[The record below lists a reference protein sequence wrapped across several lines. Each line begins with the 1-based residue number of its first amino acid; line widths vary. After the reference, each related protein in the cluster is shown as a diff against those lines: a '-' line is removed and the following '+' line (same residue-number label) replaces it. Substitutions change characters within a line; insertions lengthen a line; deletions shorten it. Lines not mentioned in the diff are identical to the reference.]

1 MGRKTSYTDEV
12 ADAILQLLEKGEPL
26 QQICRREGFP
36 AARTVYDWI
45 DENPQFAA
53 SFAHARARGFDAIAA
68 DCLRIADES
77 AGDVIQTENGPKQNP
92 EFAARSKIR
101 IETRLKLL
109 AKWDPKRYGD
119 KIQVEDTTP
128 QKSLSRDE
136 TREILLKS
144 GLKLSDIFDTLTKPA
159 EPIPLEIEE
168 KPQDTEDDELAGIV
182 E

>member
-1 MGRKTSYTDEV
+1 MGRKSSFTQEI
-12 ADAILQLLEKGEPL
+12 AEAILERLEKGEPL
-26 QQICRREGFP
+26 QQICRSEGFP

-45 DENPQFAA
+45 DENPEFAA

-77 AGDVIQTENGPKQNP
+77 EGDVIETEHGPKLNG

-128 QKSLSRDE
+128 KTTLSRE
-136 TREILLKS
+136 EIKAQLLAS
-144 GLKLSDIFDTLTKPA
+144 GLRASDIFDALTKRA
-159 EPIPLEIEE
+159 EPMPLEIDNTAQPAEAEE
-168 KPQDTEDDELAGIV
+168 LPE
-182 E
+182 